1 MRSCKLCWGLV
12 FVLSVVVGVFSYK
25 FTVGE
30 VEKSEDGRV
39 SVLLSKDERNDLLK
53 EMRTWLETTQ
63 GILAAASENNFKEVA
78 IIATKSGMGAEASTP
93 GSLFRKLPFDMKA
106 LGFDT
111 RKKFDDIAEDALKYK
126 DSKRTVTLVA
136 EAMNNC
142 IGCHASYRF
151 PEIVK

>member
-1 MRSCKLCWGLV
+1 MLLIIGI
-12 FVLSVVVGVFSYK
+12 FSYK

-30 VEKSEDGRV
+30 VEKSDDGRV
-39 SVLLSKDERNDLLK
+39 SVLLSKDERNALLT

-63 GILAAASENNFKEVA
+63 AILTAASADNFEEVA
-78 IIATKSGMGAEASTP
+78 IVATKSGMGAEASTP
-93 GSLFRKLPFDMKA
+93 GSLFRKLPVDMKA

-111 RKKFDDIAEDALKYK
+111 RKRFDDIAADALKYK
-126 DSKRTVTLVA
+126 DSKRTVAQVA

-151 PEIVK
+151 PEALQ

>member
-39 SVLLSKDERNDLLK
+39 SVLLSKDERNALLV

-63 GILAAASENNFKEVA
+63 AILLAVSSNNFQEVA
-78 IIATKSGMGAEASTP
+78 IVASKSGMGAEAETP
-93 GSLFRKLPFDMKA
+93 GSLFRKLPVDMKA

-111 RKKFDDIAEDALKYK
+111 RRKFDEIATDALKYK
-126 DSKRTVTLVA
+126 DSKRTVAQVA
-136 EAMNNC
+136 EAMHNC
-142 IGCHASYRF
+142 VGCHASYRF
-151 PEIVK
+151 TESL